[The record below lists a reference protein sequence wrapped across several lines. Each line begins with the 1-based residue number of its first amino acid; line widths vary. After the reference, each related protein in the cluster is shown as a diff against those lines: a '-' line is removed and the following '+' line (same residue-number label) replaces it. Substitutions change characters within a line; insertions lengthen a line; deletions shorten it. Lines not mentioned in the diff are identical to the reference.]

1 MDQSIARWLTDW
13 RHPLALASLLVI
25 AGLAYG
31 ARFLYFESDYRIFFR
46 EDDPYLLAHEQQ
58 QAEYTKSDSLL
69 FILAP
74 ADGEVF
80 TRETLAAVEFLTA
93 ESWKMP
99 LAIRVD
105 SISNFQ
111 HTRASGDDLA
121 VSDLVRDARSLGDAE
136 LAERRRIALSEPLLV
151 NGLIS
156 DRGHVTAINV
166 RLNLPDSQR
175 EADKFTPEIFAF
187 AQQLQRQVE
196 VEYPGLK
203 VRIHG
208 LVAVN
213 KAFNDLATADA
224 SILVPFMFVV
234 VLVMLGAFLRSASA
248 TLGTVVV
255 ILGSIVV
262 TLGFTGWVGYHLNQ
276 VSVSAPTIILT
287 LAISDCVHVL
297 MIYLR
302 GLGEGRSREDAMFQ
316 TLRINLVPVFLTS
329 FTTAIGFLSLN
340 FSDAPPFREL
350 GNICAF
356 GVMMAMVFSLT
367 LLPSVMTLLP
377 VKIRPGMGQEAH
389 WRIVDRV
396 CEFAIRRRGPISFWM
411 LLALGVTVVF
421 IPRNDLNDSTED
433 YFRKGSDFREV
444 IDFTEANLTGM
455 DGIGYSL
462 SSGEPDGISNP
473 EYLRKLEAFARWY
486 AQQPE
491 VRQVSSFSEI
501 MKRLNRSMH
510 GDDPAWYRVPE
521 QRDLAA
527 QYLLLY
533 EMSLPFGLDLNSMV
547 NQDKSATR
555 FTVSIRAQ
563 KAQQLIEIEQRAQA
577 WLRANA
583 PEMAAQGS
591 SVSIMFAHIGQNN
604 IYSMINGAIVAIF
617 AISLTMIIA
626 LRSFKFGL
634 ISLIPNALPAAMA
647 FGLWG
652 LLVGEVNLAAAGVY
666 SITLG
671 IIVDDTIHFFAKYLY
686 ARRVDGRSPEDSI
699 RYAYATVGSALFV
712 TTAVLVAGFAV
723 LTISDF
729 TLNVTVGTMSATI
742 IGIALFF
749 DMLFLPALLLYFDRE
764 PGLKRG

>member
-1 MDQSIARWLTDW
+1 MDQVIARWLTDW
-13 RHPLALASLLVI
+13 RHVLAAASLLLI
-25 AGLAYG
+25 AVLAYG
-31 ARFLYFESDYRIFFR
+31 GKFLHFQSDYRIFFR
-46 EDDPYLLAHEQQ
+46 DDDPYLLAHEQQ

-80 TRETLAAVEFLTA
+80 TREMLAAVEFLTA
-93 ESWKMP
+93 ESWRMP

-105 SISNFQ
+105 SITNFQ

-121 VSDLVRDARSLGDAE
+121 VSDLVRDARSLSDAQ

-151 NGLIS
+151 NSLIS
-156 DRGHVTAINV
+156 ERGHVTAVNV
-166 RLNLPDSQR
+166 RLNLPDSQN
-175 EADKFTPEIFAF
+175 EAEAFTPEIFKF
-187 AQQLQRQVE
+187 AQQLQARVE
-196 VEYPGLK
+196 AEYPGMK
-203 VRIHG
+203 VHLHG

-224 SILVPFMFVV
+224 STLVPFMFAVV
-234 VLVMLGAFLRSASA
+234 VIMLTAFLRSVSA
-248 TLGTVVV
+248 MLATVVV
-255 ILGSIVV
+255 ILGSIAV

-287 LAISDCVHVL
+287 LAISDCVHL
-297 MIYLR
+297 LLIYLR
-302 GLGEGRSREDAMFQ
+302 GLGEGRTRAEAMAH

-329 FTTAIGFLSLN
+329 LTTAIGFLSLN
-340 FSDAPPFREL
+340 FSDSPPFREL

-356 GVMMAMVFSLT
+356 GVIMAMVLSLT

-377 VKIRPGMGQEAH
+377 VRVRPGMGEEAH
-389 WRIVDRV
+389 WKIVDWV
-396 CEFAIRRRGPISFWM
+396 CEFAIRRRGPITAGT
-411 LLALGVTVVF
+411 LVVLVVTAAF

-433 YFRKGSDFREV
+433 YFREGSPFREI

-455 DGIGYSL
+455 DSIGYSL
-462 SSGEPDGISNP
+462 PSGEPGGISNP
-473 EYLRKLEAFARWY
+473 DYLRQVEAFAQWY

-491 VRQVSSFSEI
+491 VRQVSSFTEI

-510 GDDPAWYRVPE
+510 GDDPAWYRLPE
-521 QRDLAA
+521 ARDLAA

-533 EMSLPFGLDLNSMV
+533 EMSLPFGLDLNSMI

-563 KAQQLIEIEQRAQA
+563 KAQQLIDIENRAQA
-577 WLRANA
+577 WLKANA
-583 PEMAAQGS
+583 PGIAAQGS
-591 SVSIMFAHIGQNN
+591 SVSIMFAHIGQSN
-604 IYSMINGAIVAIF
+604 IYSMINGAIVAIL
-617 AISLTMIIA
+617 AISLTMILA
-626 LRSFKFGL
+626 LRSLKFGL
-634 ISLIPNALPAAMA
+634 LSLLPNAMPAAIA

-671 IIVDDTIHFFAKYLY
+671 IIVDDTIHFFAKYLH
-686 ARRVDGRSPEDSI
+686 ARRVDGKSPEDSI

-712 TTAVLVAGFAV
+712 TTAVLVCGFAV

-742 IGIALFF
+742 IGIALLF
-749 DMLFLPALLLYFDRE
+749 DMLFLPALLLYFDRG
-764 PGLKRG
+764 PARKTP